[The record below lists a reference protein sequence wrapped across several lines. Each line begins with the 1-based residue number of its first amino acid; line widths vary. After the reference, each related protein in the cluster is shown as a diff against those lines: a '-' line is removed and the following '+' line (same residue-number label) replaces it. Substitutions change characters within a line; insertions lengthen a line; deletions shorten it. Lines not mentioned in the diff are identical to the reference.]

1 MNKVVKKFKKTLQ
14 KYYTENEKLMCD
26 ELIKFAIPKVGEK
39 NIDLLLAL
47 LGEKELENMYPP
59 KFVEVKNEFLTIYN
73 VEMSNLCII
82 EECLTLFETPYFTLT
97 PELINHF
104 CDIFEYREAE
114 RADVLAYFFKK
125 AMNVIMSYDTTKH
138 KDIIEKHA
146 KKLLN
151 SNPTTLNKL
160 FPKYFMKEE
169 IKEIEKSIK
178 EDKSNCEKLN
188 QVIDNDG
195 SIVPSITAMDLDKVM
210 ESLGT
215 PFTSYDTSLIL
226 NQSYIRALAI
236 LKKADDDKELI
247 EQQRR
252 DYQER
257 LAIADEKKRNEEAM
271 LEQQTIAYRIVKKY
285 LHNKEPFKYL
295 NSDEL
300 LELSIALATLNYTD
314 EDIMKIQKAILN
326 YNNNVD
332 HDLIVQKLNLTKDK
346 FLTDEQKNIF
356 SSAETII
363 NDPNALNNQ
372 YFEEINNNYQLI
384 DELLLEMSDL
394 EDDEVE
400 ELLTLVI
407 LGFEDLDNEIKN
419 YNMSDYRFNAHL
431 KRTITDNQ

>member
-146 KKLLN
+146 KKILN

-160 FPKYFMKEE
+160 FPKYF
-169 IKEIEKSIK
+169 IK

-195 SIVPSITAMDLDKVM
+195 SIVPSITAMDLADVM

-226 NQSYIRALAI
+226 NESYKRALEI
-236 LKKADDDKELI
+236 LKKEDEDKNLAERQLR
-247 EQQRR
+247 EH
-252 DYQER
+252 QER
-257 LAIADEKKRNEEAM
+257 IAIANEQKRNSEAY
-271 LEQQTIAYRIVKKY
+271 LEQQAIAYRIVKKY
-285 LHNKEPFKYL
+285 LNGTEPTKYM
-295 NSDEL
+295 NSNDL
-300 LELSIALATLNYTD
+300 LELSTALCTLNYSN
-314 EDIMKIQKAILN
+314 EEIMKIQKTILA
-326 YNNNVD
+326 YNNSEERN
-332 HDLIVQKLNLTKDK
+332 LLMEKLNLAKSMY
-346 FLTDEQKNIF
+346 LTDEEI
-356 SSAETII
+356 SIIEEAEII
-363 NDPNALNNQ
+363 LNDTNALYNHF
-372 YFEEINNNYQLI
+372 FEEINENYKLVI
-384 DELLLEMSDL
+384 DLLLNIDTDSND
-394 EDDEVE
+394 
-400 ELLTLVI
+400 
-407 LGFEDLDNEIKN
+407 EIKSLIQLGIEDIKTAIN
-419 YNMSDYRFNAHL
+419 SYKMSDYRINSNL
-431 KRTITDNQ
+431 KRTIIDNQ